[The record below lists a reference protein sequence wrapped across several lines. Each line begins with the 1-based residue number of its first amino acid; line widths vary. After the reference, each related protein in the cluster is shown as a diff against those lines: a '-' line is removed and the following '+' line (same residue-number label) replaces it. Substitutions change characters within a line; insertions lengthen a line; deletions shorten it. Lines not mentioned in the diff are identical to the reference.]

1 MNALDATKV
10 EHMSFIQ
17 ENILW
22 GLPLILLPVIIHLIN
37 RMRHKPRQWGAMQF
51 LLAATR
57 SSTSHSKIK
66 NWLMEMQEYSWYLL
80 DKMQEE
86 ELTLTHT
93 RQLFIDKYG
102 TNQVDVFDS
111 SYEGLLNESQLFLDW

>member
-1 MNALDATKV
+1 
-10 EHMSFIQ
+10 
-17 ENILW
+17 
-22 GLPLILLPVIIHLIN
+22 
-37 RMRHKPRQWGAMQF
+37 
-51 LLAATR
+51 
-57 SSTSHSKIK
+57 
-66 NWLMEMQEYSWYLL
+66 MEMQEYSWYLL

-111 SYEGLLNESQLFLDW
+111 SYEGLLNESQLFLDL

>member
-1 MNALDATKV
+1 
-10 EHMSFIQ
+10 MS
-17 ENILW
+17 
-22 GLPLILLPVIIHLIN
+22 GV
-37 RMRHKPRQWGAMQF
+37 
-51 LLAATR
+51 
-57 SSTSHSKIK
+57 K

-86 ELTLTHT
+86 ELSLTHT